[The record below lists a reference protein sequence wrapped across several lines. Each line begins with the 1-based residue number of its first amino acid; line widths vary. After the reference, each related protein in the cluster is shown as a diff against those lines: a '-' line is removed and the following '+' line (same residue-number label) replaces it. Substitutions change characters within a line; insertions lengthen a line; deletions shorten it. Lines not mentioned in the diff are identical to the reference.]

1 MQVSALK
8 ASGSEGR
15 ATLCNFSTPSLE
27 KGPFSQTWPMA
38 NEGLLI
44 ETLESS
50 AIHKY
55 SLRQVIF
62 VHKGLFFL
70 AIINILFLFFMS
82 LKARVIF
89 RTLKKI
95 IYGNK
100 RKLFCEHVWFTCILC
115 ACLFCSSSMIYFVN
129 MPVFT
134 DWVIVNVEAESFIHQ
149 LIHLF
154 PFLSRYVYHYFRKIL
169 GILSLWVTYPI
180 WLCHLVH
187 K

>member
-1 MQVSALK
+1 
-8 ASGSEGR
+8 
-15 ATLCNFSTPSLE
+15 
-27 KGPFSQTWPMA
+27 MA

-70 AIINILFLFFMS
+70 AIINILFPFCMS

-89 RTLKKI
+89 RILKKI

-100 RKLFCEHVWFTCILC
+100 WKLFCERVWFTCILC
-115 ACLFCSSSMIYFVN
+115 TCLFWFSNMIYFVN

-134 DWVIVNVEAESFIHQ
+134 DSVIVNVEAESFIHQ

-154 PFLSRYVYHYFRKIL
+154 SFSFSVLSPSPPFFLLSLFL
-169 GILSLWVTYPI
+169 ILSLSFLPSLSSI
-180 WLCHLVH
+180 CFRLIPFPLEEILSS
-187 K
+187 

>member
-1 MQVSALK
+1 
-8 ASGSEGR
+8 
-15 ATLCNFSTPSLE
+15 
-27 KGPFSQTWPMA
+27 MA

-95 IYGNK
+95 IYGIKEN
-100 RKLFCEHVWFTCILC
+100 
-115 ACLFCSSSMIYFVN
+115 YFVS
-129 MPVFT
+129 MFGSLAYYVPVFSAP
-134 DWVIVNVEAESFIHQ
+134 VV
-149 LIHLF
+149 
-154 PFLSRYVYHYFRKIL
+154 
-169 GILSLWVTYPI
+169 
-180 WLCHLVH
+180 
-187 K
+187 